1 MAFNIKK
8 IKKEYERLG
17 RVQSLLIPNQM
28 GISFSTNS
36 SAKNEVLVFF
46 ENECSFSCIL
56 EKIESGYMGSEQ
68 IFKKGRDIK
77 YVGNGLV
84 IFHYES
90 PLSSSGDVW
99 HTYELYAE
107 ETFKKTIF

>member
-1 MAFNIKK
+1 MAVNIKK
-8 IKKEYERLG
+8 IKEEYERLG

-28 GISFSTNS
+28 SVSFSSNS
-36 SAKNEVLVFF
+36 SSKNEVLVFF
-46 ENECSFSCIL
+46 ENECSFRCIL
-56 EKIESGYMGSEQ
+56 EKIESHYMGSEQ
-68 IFKKGRDIK
+68 IFKKGRDVK

-90 PLSSSGDVW
+90 PLDNNGHVW
-99 HTYELYAE
+99 HTYELYGE